1 MKKILITGGTGFV
14 GKHLAQLLTQ
24 DPAVEL
30 HLTTHRSGS
39 KSLNN
44 IFFHS
49 IDLNHQES
57 VHSLIQS
64 LQPQEIYHLAAF
76 ASVAD
81 SFSQPATVL
90 SNNYHLTLNL
100 LEAARLH
107 SPSSKI
113 LLISSAD
120 IYDKSLT
127 SPIDENRL
135 IKPTNPYAASKAA
148 QDFLAQAYQQSFNL
162 SIIIARPF
170 NHIGPGQKTGFV
182 VADFASNI
190 IRAKLNKQASII
202 KVGNLDAKRDFTDVR
217 DMVQAYHLLMSK
229 GQSGEIYNIGS
240 GRTIKISDL
249 LDQLITLS
257 QTHIQVEIDP
267 HKLRPID
274 YPEISVDNR
283 KITTLGW
290 QPQISFEQT
299 LVDILD
305 YWHDIIKQ
313 QI

>member
-24 DPAVEL
+24 DPTVEL
-30 HLTTHRSGS
+30 HLTTHRSAS

-57 VHSLIQS
+57 VYALIQS

-100 LEAARLH
+100 LEAVRLH

-120 IYDKSLT
+120 IYDKSLN

-135 IKPTNPYAASKAA
+135 IKPSNPYAASKAA
-148 QDFLAQAYQQSFNL
+148 QDFLAQAYQQSFDL

-190 IRAKLNKQASII
+190 IGAKLNKQTSII